1 MAKAPNCAAA
11 RSQSPPSA
19 IRATLSSSGKS
30 ARARPRPVSAMSG
43 DREAAR
49 HITRTWFEWEIDGLA
64 RKVLLVVETDLA
76 MQHDEQDYDAE
87 RKSDVEGKSVSVRV
101 DLGGRRTIKKKTQ
114 QTKNDR

>member
-11 RSQSPPSA
+11 RSQSPPWA
-19 IRATLSSSGKS
+19 IRATLASSGKS

-64 RKVLLVVETDLA
+64 RKVILVVETDLA
-76 MQHDEQDYDAE
+76 MQPDEQDYDALKIGRASCRE
-87 RKSDVEGKSVSVRV
+87 RVCQYV
-101 DLGGRRTIKKKTQ
+101 
-114 QTKNDR
+114 